1 MSFMHDIPALGNAA
15 RHLAPAQ
22 DVVAELGYL
31 VDTGVR
37 PYVYMYPPSPG
48 VPRQNGR
55 YELRRCLIRDAR
67 PRGSAISMETHGF
80 ELLELSTRLR
90 NFDNADQVAR
100 HYYAELADAARAL
113 CDGREARV
121 FDHQVRRR
129 EPGRPP
135 LDFGRP
141 GDGSTPT
148 ALGRVHNDY
157 SEESALRRMRQVFPD
172 APPDAPFVILNFW
185 RPLIGPVLDTPLAV
199 CDARSVGEDDWVAT
213 DLIYRERT
221 GEINLATHHPAH
233 RWYYYPAMQPGE
245 VLVFISYATR
255 LDTPARITPHPAA
268 RMTPHCAFDH
278 PSIPIDAPL
287 RQSIEARCVV
297 LL

>member
-1 MSFMHDIPALGNAA
+1 MSFMHDIPALGKTDD
-15 RHLAPAQ
+15 HPVPAQ

-31 VDTGVR
+31 VDSGVR

-55 YELRRCLIRDAR
+55 YEQRRCLIRDAR
-67 PRGSAISMETHGF
+67 QRGSSIGLETHGF
-80 ELLELSTRLR
+80 DLLELSTRLR
-90 NFDNADQVAR
+90 RFDDATQVASA
-100 HYYAELADAARAL
+100 YYAELEDAARVL
-113 CDGREARV
+113 CDGRRARV

-141 GDGSTPT
+141 GDGSVPS

-157 SEESALRRMRQVFPD
+157 SEDSALRRMQQVFPE
-172 APPDAPFVILNFW
+172 AALDAPFVILNFW
-185 RPLIGPVLDTPLAV
+185 RPIVGPVLDTPLAL
-199 CDARSVGEDDWVAT
+199 CDARSVGDDDWIAA
-213 DLIYRERT
+213 DLIYRERM

-255 LDTPARITPHPAA
+255 LDTPARITPRPAA

-278 PSIPIDAPL
+278 PAMPPDAPL